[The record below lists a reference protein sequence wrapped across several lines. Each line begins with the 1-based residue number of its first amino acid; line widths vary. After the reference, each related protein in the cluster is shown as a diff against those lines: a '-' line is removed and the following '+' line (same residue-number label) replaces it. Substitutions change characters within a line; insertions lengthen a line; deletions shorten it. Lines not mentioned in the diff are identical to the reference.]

1 MFQAIRHWESPTVM
15 THSSLLINGT
25 IVPMLD
31 AGIKCCGIGVALL
44 YVEACS
50 TIATG

>member
-1 MFQAIRHWESPTVM
+1 MLQAIRRWENPAVM
-15 THSSLLINGT
+15 THLSPLINGT

-31 AGIKCCGIGVALL
+31 AGIKCCDFSVALPDG
-44 YVEACS
+44 EACS